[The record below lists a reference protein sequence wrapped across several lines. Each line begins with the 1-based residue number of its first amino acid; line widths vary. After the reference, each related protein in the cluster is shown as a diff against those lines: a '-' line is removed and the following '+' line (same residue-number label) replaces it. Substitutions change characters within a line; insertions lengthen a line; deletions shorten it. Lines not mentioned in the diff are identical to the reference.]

1 MTPNSP
7 SGSNDLSRREFNRK
21 LFGTIAGI
29 GLVGCSNT
37 PSEPFVPA
45 LGCQSN
51 LDNAVAIKNAGGS
64 FIGLSVAGWLDPDG
78 PEEEFL
84 VKLEAAKA
92 SPIPVITCNSF
103 IRRKDLHCT
112 GPDANHK
119 EVMEY
124 CTRAFKRA
132 QRAGVGMITFG
143 SSGSRRLPPGFE
155 YEKGMEQFIALLK
168 VMGPVAQDHGVSV
181 GVEQLRAEEVNF
193 INHIAEVERIVREV
207 DHPNIR
213 GIADIYHM
221 AKGGD
226 TPEQL
231 ASAAELI
238 QHIEIAEENG
248 RRMPGVNGQDFRPYF
263 KVMKEAGYKGAIGVE
278 GKWNVS
284 ELPMGFKTLT
294 QQWLEA

>member
-1 MTPNSP
+1 MSSSTPSKP
-7 SGSNDLSRREFNRK
+7 KELSRREFNRT
-21 LFGTIAGI
+21 LLGGLAGI
-29 GLVGCSNT
+29 GLAGCSAKA
-37 PSEPFVPA
+37 SEPFVPA

-51 LDNAVAIKNAGGS
+51 LKNAQAIKDAGGS

-84 VKLEAAKA
+84 AKLEEAKA

-124 CTRAFKRA
+124 CARAFKRA
-132 QRAGVGMITFG
+132 ERAGVGMITFG
-143 SSGSRRLPPGFE
+143 SAGSRRLPEGFE
-155 YEKGMEQFIALLK
+155 YEKGIEQFIALLK
-168 VMGPVAQDHGVSV
+168 IMGPVAQDHGVSV
-181 GVEQLRAEEVNF
+181 GIEQLRAAEVNF

-213 GIADIYHM
+213 GIADMYHM

-248 RRMPGVNGQDFRPYF
+248 RRMPGVNGQDFRPFF

-278 GKWNVS
+278 GRWEIS
-284 ELPMGFKTLT
+284 ELPMGFETLT